1 MGVSR
6 APELLWAACAR
17 LCSRAFA
24 LRIRIG
30 RRSRLTVTALA
41 TKICTCMAGKLT
53 QKFGRDSSEYPIVSA
68 GPLLSTEDLL

>member
-1 MGVSR
+1 M
-6 APELLWAACAR
+6 
-17 LCSRAFA
+17 
-24 LRIRIG
+24 
-30 RRSRLTVTALA
+30 TALA